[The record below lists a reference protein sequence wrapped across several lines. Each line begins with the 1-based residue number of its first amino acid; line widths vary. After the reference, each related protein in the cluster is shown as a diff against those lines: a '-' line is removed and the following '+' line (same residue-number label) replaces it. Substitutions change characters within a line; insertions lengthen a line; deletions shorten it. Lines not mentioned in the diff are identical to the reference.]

1 VDVLLVVLVDG
12 KLQVMAPV
20 LLPVMQTDMWCLLM

>member
-12 KLQVMAPV
+12 KLQETLRV
-20 LLPVMQTDMWCLLM
+20 LSLVELDT